1 MFEKTETNP
10 ITESAFG
17 KVNNLGV
24 VNQIKSKS
32 PTKPR
37 EKFITSGI
45 VTDITQRKI
54 KVNPPPINN
63 FPHTFFGNL
72 KNLNISGN
80 TKINNPYIDAVMK

>member
-54 KVNPPPINN
+54 KVKPPPINN
-63 FPHTFFGNL
+63 FPHTFFGNR
-72 KNLNISGN
+72 KNLSISGN
-80 TKINNPYIDAVMK
+80 TKINNP

>member
-17 KVNNLGV
+17 NVNNLGV
-24 VNQIKSKS
+24 VNHIKSKS

-37 EKFITSGI
+37 EKLMISGI
-45 VTDITQRKI
+45 VTDITHRKI
-54 KVNPPPINN
+54 KVSPPPINN
-63 FPHTFFGNL
+63 FPHTFLGNL

-80 TKINNPYIDAVMK
+80 TKTNNP